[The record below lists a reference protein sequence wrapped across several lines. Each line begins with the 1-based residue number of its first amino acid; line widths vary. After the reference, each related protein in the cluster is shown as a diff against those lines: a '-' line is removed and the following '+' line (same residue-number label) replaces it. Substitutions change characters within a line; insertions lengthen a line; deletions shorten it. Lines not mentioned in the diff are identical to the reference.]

1 MARTKAN
8 HRNSAAVAL
17 NVGSWKGI
25 ISYTPPSG
33 VAAEIPS
40 PTISFTG
47 TSSSGAKCRV
57 RVVVGNT
64 GQAGTALNPVAPG
77 SDNPSGV
84 SLGTGLENL
93 TTIGSG
99 GTIID
104 EQEFPP
110 YGTFVLRLPPE
121 LIVAPGTAIQVDA
134 NGGSAANMQVSFPG
148 IKL

>member
-1 MARTKAN
+1 MAGAKCN

-17 NVGSWKGI
+17 SVGSWKGI

-57 RVVVGNT
+57 RMVLGNT
-64 GQAGTALNPVAPG
+64 GQVGTALNPVAPG
-77 SDNPSGV
+77 SNNPAGV

-99 GTIID
+99 GTVID

-110 YGTFVLRLPPE
+110 YGTFVFRLPPN
-121 LIVAPGTAIQVDA
+121 LIVAPGVAIQLDA
-134 NGGSAANMQVSFPG
+134 NGGSAANIQVSFPG
-148 IKL
+148 IGL